1 MRTPTLTLLS
11 AVGCAVLLGSVGHVV
26 PVGAQTAATPDFTG
40 LWDGAPG
47 GPGTRDLGKYMKS
60 QKLEIPFTALG
71 AERYKNVDL
80 AKNPN
85 AYCLPPGPSRALTGP
100 SPFYIVQHKNVV
112 SFNFENHGVYRV
124 VYLDGTKHP
133 EDIADY
139 PQFMG
144 HSTGKWEG
152 KTLVVDT
159 VGINDRTWLDSYG
172 LEHSDKLHLT
182 ERFESIDAEHHQV
195 HGHLRRP
202 GLLHQAV
209 VGDAEH
215 GAADPAGRS
224 PDGVRLQRQREG
236 SRQSR
241 SDAAGRIDRRL
252 RAQGSW
258 LRLA

>member
-1 MRTPTLTLLS
+1 MRTTIFKLLP
-11 AVGCAVLLGSVGHVV
+11 ALGCAALLAAVSH
-26 PVGAQTAATPDFTG
+26 PVHLAGQSAAAPDFTG

-60 QKLEIPFTALG
+60 QGLTIPFTAAG

-100 SPFYIVQHKNVV
+100 SPFYIVQHKNVI

-124 VYLDGTKHP
+124 IYLDGTPHP
-133 EDIADY
+133 SDIAEY

-182 ERFESIDAEHHQV
+182 ERFESVNPNTIKYTVTYDDPVFFTKPWSATLNMARQTT
-195 HGHLRRP
+195 
-202 GLLHQAV
+202 A
-209 VGDAEH
+209 GD
-215 GAADPAGRS
+215 
-224 PDGVRLQRQREG
+224 RLMEYVCTDNEKDRVNLVATPRE
-236 SRQSR
+236 
-241 SDAAGRIDRRL
+241 
-252 RAQGSW
+252 
-258 LRLA
+258 